1 VPACIDVQEVR
12 GAEPLACPVIFR
24 NIIVFDCEKTQRMSQ
39 NREKAVLGCIRL
51 LVSLGF
57 INP

>member
-1 VPACIDVQEVR
+1 VLASIDVQEVR

-24 NIIVFDCEKTQRMSQ
+24 NVIVFGFEKTQKMSQ

-57 INP
+57 ISP